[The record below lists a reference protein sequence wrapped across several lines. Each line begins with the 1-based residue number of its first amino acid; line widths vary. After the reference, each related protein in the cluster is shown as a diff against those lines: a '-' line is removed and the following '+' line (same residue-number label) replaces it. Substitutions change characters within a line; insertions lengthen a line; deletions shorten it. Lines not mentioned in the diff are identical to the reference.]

1 MKEEMK
7 EEVKEEEEEEDGE
20 KEEEKESS
28 SLLTERGG
36 RGGHRCLI
44 CGWRT
49 KHRGLAISH
58 VVRKHDIPKAYA
70 SQGGKGEFMREE
82 LMKEEIEATN
92 KVVGMISNRYVC
104 LLCGWKTKRKEPS
117 LVLVQLNGES
127 HCGGVL
133 VNSQWVVTAAH
144 CIHGNNSGQ
153 NLTVVAGEHNLDVLE
168 GTEQHTPVSMVIP
181 YPGYVALSGD
191 GDVALLR
198 LRLPVTPSPRVVPVC
213 LPTRSLAERELLPV
227 RYHVVSGWGG
237 RTVGGNAPSAPP
249 LPPLRTMNVPIL
261 PNAECSR
268 RSGFNFTDNMLCAGY
283 LEGQADGCR
292 GDDGAPLMA
301 NFVEWVEETM
311 KNPPTETPPIGKHLD
326 MMQQKLV

>member
-1 MKEEMK
+1 MYK
-7 EEVKEEEEEEDGE
+7 
-20 KEEEKESS
+20 
-28 SLLTERGG
+28 
-36 RGGHRCLI
+36 
-44 CGWRT
+44 
-49 KHRGLAISH
+49 
-58 VVRKHDIPKAYA
+58 
-70 SQGGKGEFMREE
+70 
-82 LMKEEIEATN
+82 N
-92 KVVGMISNRYVC
+92 KTV
-104 LLCGWKTKRKEPS
+104 TDAAD
-117 LVLVQLNGES
+117 VLVQLNGES

-153 NLTVVAGEHNLDVLE
+153 NPHRGEHNLDVLE

-213 LPTRSLAERELLPV
+213 LPTRSFAERELLPV

-237 RTVGGNAPSAPP
+237 RTVGGNAPPSPPLAPP
-249 LPPLRTMNVPIL
+249 SPLLRTMNVPIL

-292 GDDGAPLMA
+292 GDDGAPLVTLYGHPLSVRRGGVGAGLPAPRMA